1 MINIIESKEVLE
13 IQSPMPNG
21 RRILFGII
29 ALFPLIA
36 PYELII
42 KINWQ
47 SYFNFFFLFALLI
60 SLGAMAV
67 SVLLVW
73 AAVAGL
79 SSNMKF
85 DRATQAFI
93 YTYSAPVLPL
103 RTVRYPLDAVDQLQ
117 VETHEWSDGAPS
129 YTFTV
134 TTNDGKS
141 FNSDSSWAKPEIE
154 AVQDR
159 VQRFLGGR

>member
-1 MINIIESKEVLE
+1 MINIIENKEVIE
-13 IQSPMPNG
+13 IQSPIPTG

-47 SYFNFFFLFALLI
+47 NYFNFFFLFALLI

-67 SVLLVW
+67 SALLLW
-73 AAVAGL
+73 GAIAGL
-79 SSNMKF
+79 NSSIRF
-85 DRATQAFI
+85 DRSAQTFVFSF
-93 YTYSAPVLPL
+93 SAPVL
-103 RTVRYPLDAVDQLQ
+103 RMRSVHYPLDSIDQLL
-117 VETHEWSDGAPS
+117 VETHEWSDGSPS
-129 YTFTV
+129 YSFTV

-141 FNSDSSWAKPEIE
+141 FDTNHSWVKTEIE
-154 AVQDR
+154 TVQQR
-159 VQRFLGGR
+159 VIQFLGS